1 MDTRLKR
8 AARAGN
14 VSDLYSIIERD
25 GNVLKNLD
33 EVEFVNT
40 PLHIAAENGCT
51 EFAMEILSLKPS
63 FARKLHRGLSP
74 IHLAVQAGHKEMVL
88 RFIEI
93 DKDLV
98 RIRGKNGETP
108 LHYISRVGNYDG
120 LLDKFLE
127 TCPDCIRDVTTI
139 NSTALHIATENN
151 RLDVLQVLIRTL
163 KKKDYC
169 REVVNRKDKDGNT
182 ALHIAARKN
191 QPEML
196 KLLLNCKA
204 DKYDTNQHGLTAL
217 EVAQEHNSRESITI
231 LRGCFFPVFSNFNH
245 KMEKQI
251 MASATKASSLIFHD
265 MDNISDQDRNALLVI
280 LGLLLTTTYQASLSP
295 PGGVWQGDSPSEP
308 FHHIPIE
315 ERDSPGSIGTSVLG
329 ESYFLIFYILAYV
342 VFIVTFFL
350 TLALLKPFPN
360 GFRTALEVL
369 LAFLAMCFDQSL
381 SSIAPTFSIA
391 VTLRIFSTIIF
402 ILMVFVCIAYHQVSK
417 LSVSIVGCWIF
428 PSYSLSLFAGE
439 KVVAVI
445 QVFLLFLVL
454 YDEFWKGTILVVGY
468 SLFVRID
475 AIADHGGGYSS
486 YGWGYPVVFLGCWL
500 FFNLSQFCIKRC
512 IRCCKN

>member
-98 RIRGKNGETP
+98 RIRGKSGETP
-108 LHYISRVGNYDG
+108 LHYISRLGNYDG
-120 LLDKFLE
+120 LLDKILE

-139 NSTALHIATENN
+139 NSTALHIATESN

-169 REVVNRKDKDGNT
+169 REVVNGKDKDGNT
-182 ALHIAARKN
+182 ALHIAARNN

-251 MASATKASSLIFHD
+251 MASATKASLLIFHD

-308 FHHIPIE
+308 FHHRPLE
-315 ERDSPGSIGTSVLG
+315 ERDSPGSIGTSVL
-329 ESYFLIFYILAYV
+329 
-342 VFIVTFFL
+342 
-350 TLALLKPFPN
+350 
-360 GFRTALEVL
+360 ALEVL

-454 YDEFWKGTILVVGY
+454 YDEFWKGTILAVGY

-486 YGWGYPVVFLGCWL
+486 YGWGYPAVFIGCWF
-500 FFNLSQFCIKRC
+500 FFNLSQVCIKRC
-512 IRCCKN
+512 IRCCKK

>member
-14 VSDLYSIIERD
+14 V
-25 GNVLKNLD
+25 K
-33 EVEFVNT
+33 
-40 PLHIAAENGCT
+40 NGCT

-127 TCPDCIRDVTTI
+127 TCPDCLRD
-139 NSTALHIATENN
+139 E
-151 RLDVLQVLIRTL
+151 
-163 KKKDYC
+163 KDYC

-182 ALHIAARKN
+182 ALHIAARNN

-217 EVAQEHNSRESITI
+217 EIAQEHNSRESITI
-231 LRGCFFPVFSNFNH
+231 LRGCFFP
-245 KMEKQI
+245 
-251 MASATKASSLIFHD
+251 
-265 MDNISDQDRNALLVI
+265 
-280 LGLLLTTTYQASLSP
+280 
-295 PGGVWQGDSPSEP
+295 GDSPSEP

-391 VTLRIFSTIIF
+391 V
-402 ILMVFVCIAYHQVSK
+402 SK

-445 QVFLLFLVL
+445 VYLSELMLSLIMVVVIVVMDGDTLL
-454 YDEFWKGTILVVGY
+454 Y
-468 SLFVRID
+468 S
-475 AIADHGGGYSS
+475 
-486 YGWGYPVVFLGCWL
+486 
-500 FFNLSQFCIKRC
+500 
-512 IRCCKN
+512 

>member
-127 TCPDCIRDVTTI
+127 ACPDCIRDVTTI

-182 ALHIAARKN
+182 ALHIAARNN

-251 MASATKASSLIFHD
+251 IASATKASSLIFHD

-329 ESYFLIFYILAYV
+329 QP
-342 VFIVTFFL
+342 
-350 TLALLKPFPN
+350 LKYYL
-360 GFRTALEVL
+360 R
-369 LAFLAMCFDQSL
+369 SL
-381 SSIAPTFSIA
+381 RC
-391 VTLRIFSTIIF
+391 VSTNHY
-402 ILMVFVCIAYHQVSK
+402 L
-417 LSVSIVGCWIF
+417 
-428 PSYSLSLFAGE
+428 P
-439 KVVAVI
+439 
-445 QVFLLFLVL
+445 
-454 YDEFWKGTILVVGY
+454 
-468 SLFVRID
+468 
-475 AIADHGGGYSS
+475 
-486 YGWGYPVVFLGCWL
+486 
-500 FFNLSQFCIKRC
+500 
-512 IRCCKN
+512 